1 MYTCSRVLRGGNTT
15 AGTDLATLLPHH
27 VPVLG
32 VVAVVALAHTIGLFD
47 ALIVDEVP
55 HLADGLLG
63 ALLL

>member
-1 MYTCSRVLRGGNTT
+1 MYTCSRVLRGGNTI

-32 VVAVVALAHTIGLFD
+32 VVAVVALTHMTGLFD
-47 ALIVDEVP
+47 ALWLKSA